1 MKTIKVNIMLNVQEY
16 IYEATDE
23 WKNQKHWL
31 QESITWVE
39 SDKSKPTVTLN
50 VVRDQRVITAY
61 L

>member
-39 SDKSKPTVTLN
+39 SDK
-50 VVRDQRVITAY
+50 
-61 L
+61 